1 MEFKMF
7 GPGGS
12 PSNRFE
18 KGLKTLLGL
27 DEAAWDVIASW
38 ILTTDQFDAE
48 EAVSSPAIAASSLLP
63 GQFIESVEV
72 LQSILKGWHIYDLR
86 LTEIQRDLL
95 LMGHPREDI
104 ERLGRLLER
113 IAPIKQRVY
122 AEDMRFDYENA
133 VLPTLEDVDVVCDLR
148 PIFEDYAYP
157 LPEGNTT
164 SHTRLLGFSRM
175 VLVELLTEDFHGR
188 THKLAFQMTE
198 QRLTDLQA
206 ALARASEQLAIL
218 KAKTRD
224 LSTEER

>member
-18 KGLKTLLGL
+18 RGLKTLFGL
-27 DEAAWDVIASW
+27 DETAWDVIASW
-38 ILTTDQFDAE
+38 ILTTDWFDAQD
-48 EAVSSPAIAASSLLP
+48 AVSSPAIAASSLLP
-63 GQFIESVEV
+63 EQFIDSVEV
-72 LQSILKGWHIYDLR
+72 LQSILKGWHTYDLR

-95 LMGHPREDI
+95 LMGHLREDI

-113 IAPIKQRVY
+113 IAPSRQRAY

-157 LPEGNTT
+157 LPDANTT
-164 SHTRLLGFSRM
+164 SHTKLLGFSCM
-175 VLVELLTEDFHGR
+175 VLMELLTEDFHGR

-198 QRLTDLQA
+198 KRLADLQA
-206 ALARASEQLAIL
+206 ALTRASEQLGIL

-224 LSTEER
+224 LST